1 MAGTPRPNPVTANP
15 LYVLMMI
22 VSTLFVVTALGYLVT
37 PYVIQPGHVVQ
48 GQASRAFAVWLDT
61 HGPLILAVE
70 FVIMLLSG
78 VLAMTTE
85 DYFLRRKK
93 PGNDADR
100 RADRGSDI

>member
-1 MAGTPRPNPVTANP
+1 MAGTSRPNPVTANP

-48 GQASRAFAVWLDT
+48 GQASRSFAVWLDT

-70 FVIMLLSG
+70 FVLMLLSG

-93 PGNDADR
+93 LSNEDDDLSSHGPD
-100 RADRGSDI
+100 S